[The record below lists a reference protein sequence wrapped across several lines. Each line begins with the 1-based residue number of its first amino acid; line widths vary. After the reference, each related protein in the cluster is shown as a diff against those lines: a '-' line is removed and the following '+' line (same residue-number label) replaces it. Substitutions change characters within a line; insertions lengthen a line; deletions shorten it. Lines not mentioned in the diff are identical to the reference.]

1 MVQKPKGCVLSYT
14 SLRFYFFRRFSDWI
28 RMKTNILKQIGLF
41 LSKNSSTILTVFS
54 VVGVVGT
61 AVTTAK
67 CTPEAVS
74 KVNIAALEKNS
85 EEDLTP
91 VEIIKAGWKSYIPA
105 YLAGAGTIA
114 CVIGAHVADRKRV
127 AAISSAYALTEAAFS
142 KYRDKTKEI
151 IGEKKEK
158 HIRDEV
164 AAETAIETD
173 KPETIIVC
181 GGDTLCYDTVS
192 GRYFKSNMDKL
203 KKIENKVNK
212 DLFSSMWISLNDVY
226 YEMGLPPISIG
237 DDIGWTVDSDKM
249 IEFNFSTFLAE
260 SDEPC
265 ITVNFEVEPKWSI
278 GRFAM

>member
-1 MVQKPKGCVLSYT
+1 
-14 SLRFYFFRRFSDWI
+14 
-28 RMKTNILKQIGLF
+28 MKTHVLKQIGLF
-41 LSKNSSTILTVFS
+41 ISKNSSTILTVLS
-54 VVGVVGT
+54 VIGVAGT
-61 AVTTAK
+61 AFTAAK

-74 KVNIAALEKNS
+74 KVNIAALDKEGD
-85 EEDLTP
+85 EPLTP
-91 VEIIKAGWKSYIPA
+91 VEIVKAGWKSYIPA
-105 YLAGAGTIA
+105 GLVCAGTMA
-114 CVIGAHVADRKRV
+114 CVIGAHVSDRKRV

-158 HIRDEV
+158 RIRDEV
-164 AAETAIETD
+164 AVETAVQNE
-173 KPETIIVC
+173 KPDTIIVC

-192 GRYFKSNMDKL
+192 GRYFKSNIDKL

-237 DDIGWTVDSDKM
+237 DDIGWSIDSDKI

-260 SDEPC
+260 DSEPC

-278 GRFAM
+278 GRFAV